1 MNRIPPGITNER
13 QTPPSRALVPADA
26 FMGSGT
32 CGHVPCTC
40 VTAGSSTHCLIA
52 KPGIFELN
60 HNTKPLLHFKPMSK
74 ALQLRCCWMM
84 TIALF
89 VAIMPMRVYAQQEAQ
104 SPMLPAVFE
113 FVQRILSAAGNP
125 GTMSVSFQDISI
137 LPTDLQEVVQNAIFT
152 SFRNSGVQVVSP
164 ERAVAQTEITFSESW
179 REYVWVARVQQGTTS
194 KLVIKKVPRP
204 EHAPASRTPMMTVR
218 KNFIWRQDGPMLD
231 FAQDDR
237 TLAVLEPTQIAIYS
251 NENGNWRPRYTLSI
265 THAGAWPR
273 DLRGRIL
280 INGSQVTAFLPGTRC
295 NGSTSPPSLDCH
307 ASDDPWQVDQGTL
320 SAFFSPRRN
329 FFTGILAGQNA
340 GGSVLPFFS
349 AATWQAGDT
358 RQWLF
363 TGTDGRTRLY
373 QYDLSS
379 PAALFNI
386 WGSNI
391 AAVHSGCG
399 SGWQL
404 LVSAPTDSVRPD
416 SIQAMEIAGREAL
429 PVSSPVELSGA
440 VQALWTSGKN
450 SELAHGIMQSPATG
464 RYEAFTLTVSCGQ

>member
-1 MNRIPPGITNER
+1 MRP
-13 QTPPSRALVPADA
+13 
-26 FMGSGT
+26 
-32 CGHVPCTC
+32 
-40 VTAGSSTHCLIA
+40 
-52 KPGIFELN
+52 K
-60 HNTKPLLHFKPMSK
+60 LLHFKPMFK
-74 ALQLRCCWMM
+74 ALQPACCWLLM
-84 TIALF
+84 ALF
-89 VAIMPMRVYAQQEAQ
+89 LGLAGGRVFAQQETQ
-104 SPMLPAVFE
+104 SPMLPAAFE
-113 FVQRILSAAGNP
+113 FVQRILSIAGNP

-137 LPTDLQEVVQNAIFT
+137 LPTDLQETVQNAIFT
-152 SFRNSGVQVVSP
+152 SIRNSGVRLVQP
-164 ERAVAQTEITFSESW
+164 EAAIAQTEITFSENW

-194 KLVIKKVPRP
+194 KLVMKKIPRP
-204 EHAPASRTPMMTVR
+204 EHTASSRMPMMTLR
-218 KNFIWRQDGPMLD
+218 KNMVWRQDSPMLD
-231 FAQDDR
+231 FAQDEKD
-237 TLAVLEPTQIAIYS
+237 LAILGPTEIDIYS

-265 THAGAWPR
+265 THANAWPR

-280 INGSQVTAFLPGTRC
+280 MNGSQLTAFLPGTRC
-295 NGSTSPPSLDCH
+295 HGSTSPPSLDCG
-307 ASDDPWQVDQGTL
+307 ASDDPWQIDTGTM

-373 QYDLSS
+373 QYDLAS
-379 PAALFNI
+379 PVALFST
-386 WGSNI
+386 WGSNM

-404 LVSAPTDSVRPD
+404 LVTAPTDSVRPD
-416 SIQAMEIAGREAL
+416 SIQATEIAGREAL

-464 RYEAFTLTVSCGQ
+464 RYEAFTLTVNCGQ